1 MTEPRRQTQGVY
13 TGDKCKHRALRDP
26 EEENLTRYQGIRKG
40 FWRKHHWAELERHFE
55 GLLSID
61 RVPSAPRSVN
71 SGECPEDQAGFKE
84 EVFRGWM
91 NSR

>member
-1 MTEPRRQTQGVY
+1 MTEPRRHAKGVY
-13 TGDKCKHRALRDP
+13 IGDKCKHRALRDP
-26 EEENLTRYQGIRKG
+26 EEENLTRYQERYLEEE
-40 FWRKHHWAELERHFE
+40 HWAELERHFE

-84 EVFRGWM
+84 GVFRGWM